1 MKSFTVR
8 ILTGPALLSLTA
20 TLLASSNSVAQD
32 ASQYYTI
39 QHPAEFKINW
49 KEFYRDADARTAAVR
64 AKLPHTLDLPY
75 GPDVKQRLDV
85 YGPTTKPQHAPVF
98 VFLHGGGFREG
109 DRANYGYVAAPF
121 AAKGIVTVMP
131 SYHLTGSGSHY
142 PVQADDIRLAIKWV
156 YQHIAEFGGD
166 PNRIV
171 VGGHSAGAI
180 LAADVGV
187 NRGWM
192 KAAGIPAEALRG
204 FAPISGPYDL
214 RVDTRPGELDAYA
227 PSLQAREQ
235 ASPLLHIHDPAP
247 NAVVAIGAEETSGN
261 MLSSSQDLA
270 KQLKAAGASTVFLS
284 LPGEDHRGTVQALA
298 DEHSELFKD
307 VLAML
312 EKST

>member
-1 MKSFTVR
+1 
-8 ILTGPALLSLTA
+8 
-20 TLLASSNSVAQD
+20 
-32 ASQYYTI
+32 
-39 QHPAEFKINW
+39 
-49 KEFYRDADARTAAVR
+49 
-64 AKLPHTLDLPY
+64 
-75 GPDVKQRLDV
+75 
-85 YGPTTKPQHAPVF
+85 
-98 VFLHGGGFREG
+98 
-109 DRANYGYVAAPF
+109 
-121 AAKGIVTVMP
+121 
-131 SYHLTGSGSHY
+131 
-142 PVQADDIRLAIKWV
+142 
-156 YQHIAEFGGD
+156 
-166 PNRIV
+166 
-171 VGGHSAGAI
+171 
-180 LAADVGV
+180 
-187 NRGWM
+187 M

-247 NAVVAIGAEETSGN
+247 NAVVAIGAEETAGN

-270 KQLKAAGASTVFLS
+270 KQLKAAGASAVFLS